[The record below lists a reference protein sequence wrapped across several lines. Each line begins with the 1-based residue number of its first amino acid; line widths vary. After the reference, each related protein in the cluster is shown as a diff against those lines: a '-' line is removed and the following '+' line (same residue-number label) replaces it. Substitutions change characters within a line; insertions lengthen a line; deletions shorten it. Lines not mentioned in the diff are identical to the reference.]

1 MDRTRLEYLV
11 RQYLVSRRE
20 AARLSQGDVA
30 ARSDV
35 FGLGPVLDQRT
46 VSRIEQQ
53 PLAADNIKL
62 AGYLSAVGDSLQ
74 NFSQYLENLTTKGA
88 PMAFHHDSELA
99 CAIRNAVE
107 KVEAGEEILKSPA
120 CPYLATLGLDEPL
133 LAAKD
138 YLKNLDR
145 KPIIGFFGHYDAGK
159 STLINTVI
167 GQNVLPAKY
176 APATC
181 VVNLLVHKNDQPESI
196 TGPVALFRKG
206 FKPHMLY
213 SPELVAQFLMEDG
226 DFSILDRLGVHNYD
240 GTKNDAYIAV
250 IFAEIDILQ
259 HLWLLDT
266 PGDLNNDSEDG
277 VTDAEKALGG
287 AELADGVVF
296 LSSHTGFFG
305 SPDIGFC
312 ANILRNRPPVSKD
325 NPMGHILF
333 IQSHCHSAVT
343 DEDIRRVQDVTFIR
357 IAKQFEELVFRP
369 WREDGFIDVSPDKS
383 DMSER
388 VQAFWRERDNLR
400 NQTLSRIQALGEFL
414 SENHADITALN
425 IKKTMKQVQ
434 VTLEQAVVS
443 LEAKKASTLDRMREV
458 QQQDARFREES
469 KKLLKDFDSL
479 ITACDTYKG
488 DDMDSMKAY
497 YDSKSSPSGLEA
509 LIRENY
515 SSKKDA
521 QNGLGNYFG
530 QIVSA
535 KLESTLKRSGGQ
547 IAERVDIIL
556 ERWQRALP
564 NLGPISSQGHTPG
577 VDGFDVSGFNSKV
590 AFISGLAG
598 LGSLGAMAL
607 YVSTIASNLGAYILV
622 AKFAGLLVSLGLVG
636 SVATVTSF
644 VAAIG
649 GPITIGI
656 AIASAIA
663 LAIFSMFSGPWQETL
678 AKKASKAIQKK
689 GIWFEMEKNIETF
702 WDSTKI
708 AITKGLESL
717 QAQTE
722 EHIEQMKADAKV
734 EYDVDALGK
743 CIVVV
748 ETAKASLTK

>member
-1 MDRTRLEYLV
+1 MDRTKLNYLAQ
-11 RQYLVSRRE
+11 QYLVSLRE
-20 AARLSQGDVA
+20 AAKLSQGEVA

-35 FGLGPVLDQRT
+35 FGLGPVLDQRA

-62 AGYLSAVGDSLQ
+62 AGYLAAVGDSLQ
-74 NFSQYLENLTTKGA
+74 SFSKFLENLTTKGD

-99 CAIRNAVE
+99 CAIRSAVE

-120 CPYLATLGLDEPL
+120 CPYIATLGLDAPL
-133 LAAKD
+133 SAAKD

-213 SPELVAQFLMEDG
+213 NSELVAQFLMEDG

-266 PGDLNNDSEDG
+266 PGDLNNDSDDS

-296 LSSHTGFFG
+296 LSSHTGFFD

-325 NPMGHILF
+325 NPMGHVLF
-333 IQSHCHSAVT
+333 VQSHCHSAVT
-343 DEDIRRVQDVTFIR
+343 DDDIQRVQDVTFVR
-357 IAKQFEELVFRP
+357 IAKQFEELVFQP
-369 WREDGFIDVSPDKS
+369 WREDDYIDASPAKAE
-383 DMSER
+383 MSER

-400 NQTLSRIQALGEFL
+400 NQTLGRIQALGEFL
-414 SENHADITALN
+414 SENHSDITTLN
-425 IKKTMKQVQ
+425 IKKTLKQVQ
-434 VTLEQAVVS
+434 GTLDQAVVA
-443 LEAKKASTLDRMREV
+443 LESKKTSTLDRMREV

-469 KKLLKDFDSL
+469 KKLLKDFDNL
-479 ITACDTYKG
+479 IKACDTCK
-488 DDMDSMKAY
+488 DDDLDSMKTY
-497 YDSKSSPSGLEA
+497 FDSKSSPSGLES
-509 LIRENY
+509 LIRDNY

-521 QNGLGNYFG
+521 QRELGNYFG

-547 IAERVDIIL
+547 ISERVDIIL

-564 NLGPISSQGHTPG
+564 NLGPISSHGRTPD
-577 VDGFDVSGFNSKV
+577 VEGFDVSGFNAKV

-598 LGSLGAMAL
+598 DR
-607 YVSTIASNLGAYILV
+607 
-622 AKFAGLLVSLGLVG
+622 K
-636 SVATVTSF
+636 SVV
-644 VAAIG
+644 
-649 GPITIGI
+649 
-656 AIASAIA
+656 
-663 LAIFSMFSGPWQETL
+663 
-678 AKKASKAIQKK
+678 
-689 GIWFEMEKNIETF
+689 
-702 WDSTKI
+702 
-708 AITKGLESL
+708 
-717 QAQTE
+717 
-722 EHIEQMKADAKV
+722 
-734 EYDVDALGK
+734 
-743 CIVVV
+743 
-748 ETAKASLTK
+748 